1 MTSMNQTNSLTEL
14 ESFAYE
20 CAEQA
25 GKIIIDSLQDELII
39 NYKNSSNN
47 QKKSLDNPVS
57 DIDHKVE
64 NLIHSRVT
72 SRFPD
77 HGILGEETEEQVN
90 PDAEY
95 MWIIDPIDGT
105 TNFINQFPLFCVS
118 IGILFNNRPVIGV
131 IWCSTSHLLE
141 TGIYHAY
148 LGSGLYFNKRP
159 LKQSENSNI
168 KRRISAAPGGT
179 ISSIQNIENRNTG
192 SAAIELAFVAAGI
205 FQTAQFYSLRIW
217 DLAAGILLVKESG
230 REVLIREG
238 QGFKNFSEFTMPAS
252 AKSNSRSSIRDWKE
266 HILIGNKKSL
276 EQLIL
281 KKQNQS
287 KVSNFFNTIRKKL
300 NNTVSKI
307 I

>member
-1 MTSMNQTNSLTEL
+1 MTSMNQINSLTEL

-20 CAEQA
+20 CAEKA
-25 GKIIIDSLQDELII
+25 GKLIIDSLEDELII
-39 NYKNSSNN
+39 NYKISSSNEKN
-47 QKKSLDNPVS
+47 SLDNPVS
-57 DIDHKVE
+57 DIDQKVE
-64 NLIHSRVT
+64 NLIHDLVI

-77 HGILGEETEEQVN
+77 HGILGEETAEQVN
-90 PDAEY
+90 QDAEY

-118 IGILFNNRPVIGV
+118 IGILFNNRPVIGA

-141 TGIYHAY
+141 TGVYHAY
-148 LGSGLYFNKRP
+148 LGSGLYFNKKP
-159 LKQSENSNI
+159 LKQSKNSNL

-230 REVLIREG
+230 REVLIKEG
-238 QGFKNFSEFTMPAS
+238 KDFKNFTEFTIPSS
-252 AKSNSRSSIRDWKE
+252 AKRNSMPSLRDWKE

-287 KVSNFFNTIRKKL
+287 KFSNFIKKIRKNINNTI
-300 NNTVSKI
+300 SKI

>member
-1 MTSMNQTNSLTEL
+1 MNQINSLTEL

-39 NYKNSSNN
+39 NYKNSSSN
-47 QKKSLDNPVS
+47 QKNSSDNPVS
-57 DIDHKVE
+57 DIDHKIE
-64 NLIHSRVT
+64 NLIHSLVT

-77 HGILGEETEEQVN
+77 HGILGEETDEPVN
-90 PDAEY
+90 PEAEY

-105 TNFINQFPLFCVS
+105 TNFINQYPLFCVS

-131 IWCSTSHLLE
+131 IWCSTSHLLKK
-141 TGIYHAY
+141 GIYHAS
-148 LGSGLYFNKRP
+148 LGRGLHFNKKP
-159 LKQSENSNI
+159 IKQLENPNL
-168 KRRISAAPGGT
+168 KRRLSAAPGGT
-179 ISSIQNIENRNTG
+179 ISVVQNIENRNTG

-230 REVLIREG
+230 REVLVKEG
-238 QGFKNFSEFTMPAS
+238 KEFKNFTEFTIPLLS
-252 AKSNSRSSIRDWKE
+252 KNNPSPSLRDWRE

-281 KKQNQS
+281 KKQNQHKLS
-287 KVSNFFNTIRKKL
+287 IFFNSIRKTL
-300 NNTVSKI
+300 NKELPK
-307 I
+307 